1 MNSGYLKDSFDEG
14 VQRKKS
20 RMILRVLSPPV
31 VWMVVLFPGTGPKG
45 TISVQRLRG
54 GGGAGRK
61 FEKSRR

>member
-20 RMILRVLSPPV
+20 RMILL
-31 VWMVVLFPGTGPKG
+31 G
-45 TISVQRLRG
+45 SVSSSVD
-54 GGGAGRK
+54 GGAVSWDRNWAGHFSPAFKRRRSWPK